1 MYETIETVVVS
12 LVLLLFGWAVLSGR
26 FRNLAWLQRFRLE
39 HPRLRLSEEQRA
51 RIERRAAV
59 RGGVKFI
66 LLGLVL
72 PPGYAVLEVMHM
84 SDISKTE
91 LAVVL
96 AGSVLCIGG
105 GIAAIVGR
113 PR

>member
-12 LVLLLFGWAVLSGR
+12 LVLVLFGLAVLSGR
-26 FRNLAWLQRFRLE
+26 FRNLAWLQRFRFE
-39 HPRLRLSEEQRA
+39 HPRLSEEHRA
-51 RIERRAAV
+51 RMQRRAAV
-59 RGGVKFI
+59 RAGVEFI

-72 PPGYAVLEVMHM
+72 PPGYLMQEAMFM
-84 SDISKTE
+84 SDTSKTE

-96 AGSVLCIGG
+96 AGSVLCIGV
-105 GIAAIVGR
+105 GITAIVGR